1 MNCLAIDDEPLALN
15 IIEDY
20 AEKVPYLNLVGK
32 CTNAFEAL
40 NLMQQHKIDLIF
52 LDIEMPHLSGI
63 DFLQS
68 IEKRPY
74 IIFTTAYPDYAVQ
87 GFELNAADYLLK
99 PIEFNR
105 FLKAVNK
112 VYGLYNLQR
121 EDTVNVAAAP
131 HHEIHSTTPDYL
143 LIKVEYATV
152 KVEFNSILYIEG
164 LKDYVKINTGGK
176 PLLTKST
183 MKNIE
188 EKLPSNMFT
197 RVHKSFVVNLARIE
211 SIENNRILINDRRIP
226 IGSQY
231 KNSFFD
237 LVDRFRL

>member
-20 AEKVPYLNLVGK
+20 ANKIPYLNLIEK
-32 CTNAFEAL
+32 CSNAFDAL

-87 GFELNAADYLLK
+87 GFELNATDYLLK

-112 VYGLYNLQR
+112 VYELYNLHR
-121 EDTVNVAAAP
+121 EDTVSVAQAP
-131 HHEIHSTTPDYL
+131 HREISSAPDYL

-164 LKDYVKINTGGK
+164 LKDYVKIHAGSK

-197 RVHKSFVVNLARIE
+197 RVHKSFVVNLSQIE
-211 SIENNRILINDRRIP
+211 SIENNRILINGRRIP

>member
-20 AEKVPYLNLVGK
+20 AAKVPYLNLVGK
-32 CTNAFEAL
+32 CTNAFDAL
-40 NLMQQHKIDLIF
+40 NLMQHHKIDLIF

-68 IEKRPY
+68 IDKRPH

-87 GFELNAADYLLK
+87 GFELNAVDYLLK

-105 FLKAVNK
+105 FLRAVNK
-112 VYGLYNLQR
+112 VYELYNLHR
-121 EDTVNVAAAP
+121 EDTVSVA
-131 HHEIHSTTPDYL
+131 TTSHRETAGAPDYL

-152 KVEFNSILYIEG
+152 KVEFGSILYIEG
-164 LKDYVKINTGGK
+164 LKDYVKIHTGSK

-188 EKLPSNMFT
+188 EKLPSNIFT
-197 RVHKSFVVNLARIE
+197 RVHKSFVVNLAQIE
-211 SIENNRILINDRRIP
+211 SIENNRILINNRRIP

-231 KNSFFD
+231 KSSFFE

>member
-20 AEKVPYLNLVGK
+20 ANKVPYLNLIDK
-32 CTNAFEAL
+32 CTNAFDAL
-40 NLMQQHKIDLIF
+40 NLMQKHKIDLIF

-105 FLKAVNK
+105 FLRAVNK
-112 VYGLYNLQR
+112 VYELYNLHR
-121 EDTVNVAAAP
+121 EDTVSVAQAP
-131 HHEIHSTTPDYL
+131 HRETTGTPDYL

-164 LKDYVKINTGGK
+164 LKDYVKIHAGSK

-197 RVHKSFVVNLARIE
+197 RVHKSFVVNLSQIE
-211 SIENNRILINDRRIP
+211 SIENNRILIAGRRIP

-231 KNSFFD
+231 KNSFFE

>member
-20 AEKVPYLNLVGK
+20 ANKVPYLNLIDK
-32 CTNAFEAL
+32 CTNAFDAL
-40 NLMQQHKIDLIF
+40 NIMQQQKIDLIF
-52 LDIEMPHLSGI
+52 LDIEMPHLNGI

-68 IEKRPY
+68 IERRPY

-121 EDTVNVAAAP
+121 EDAVSVAPAP
-131 HHEIHSTTPDYL
+131 HRENTGTPDYL

-152 KVEFNSILYIEG
+152 KVEFNSIFYIEG
-164 LKDYVKINTGGK
+164 LKDYVKIHNGNK

-183 MKNIE
+183 MKNLE

-197 RVHKSFVVNLARIE
+197 RVHKSFVVNLSQIE
-211 SIENNRILINDRRIP
+211 SIENNRILINGRRIP

-231 KNSFFD
+231 KNPFFE

>member
-20 AEKVPYLNLVGK
+20 ANKVPYLNLIDK
-32 CTNAFEAL
+32 CTNAFDAL
-40 NLMQQHKIDLIF
+40 NIMQQQKIDLIF

-121 EDTVNVAAAP
+121 EDAVSVAPAP
-131 HHEIHSTTPDYL
+131 RRENTKTPDYL

-152 KVEFNSILYIEG
+152 KVEFNSIFYIEG
-164 LKDYVKINTGGK
+164 LKDYVKIHTANK

-183 MKNIE
+183 MKNLE

-197 RVHKSFVVNLARIE
+197 RVHKSFVVNLSQIE
-211 SIENNRILINDRRIP
+211 SIENNRILINGRRIP

-231 KNSFFD
+231 KNSFFE